1 MNARNHKVPTRGW
14 PIPWIEQPEEQTYEM
29 PRVLPNLHHSRKST
43 LIFIYRT
50 STWCVHEARAYEL
63 RYYTYLSICYID
75 ILTMTIRHIH
85 KQSSLS
91 EIS

>member
-43 LIFIYRT
+43 LIFIYRA
-50 STWCVHEARAYEL
+50 ST
-63 RYYTYLSICYID
+63 
-75 ILTMTIRHIH
+75 
-85 KQSSLS
+85 
-91 EIS
+91 